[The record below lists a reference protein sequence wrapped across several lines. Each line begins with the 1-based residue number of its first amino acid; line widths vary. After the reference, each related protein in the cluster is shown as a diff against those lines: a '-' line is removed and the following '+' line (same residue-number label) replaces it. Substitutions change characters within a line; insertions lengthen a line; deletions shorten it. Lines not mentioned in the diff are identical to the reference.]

1 MNRVNLF
8 NSSFENPFKGIN
20 ANGIDDNEMLK
31 YWHSPFKTFIKEYSE
46 DYIFNDLQSIV
57 FMGGRG
63 TGKTMILRYFS
74 YDVQKLESK
83 KLNEN
88 LIEHMQKIK
97 SLGFYI
103 RFGLELKS
111 FEGFEY
117 PQEKWKIIF
126 IHYFELSICSKYI
139 NVLIDLEK
147 NNQICTQTVN
157 TLLIPALKQTLGCDN
172 TEYISLFD
180 VKTILNNRLMEINKF
195 REDIVFHNAEFKPV
209 KLFKEKDLSF
219 EVVRL
224 IKKYIPALSTV
235 TFLILLDEYENF
247 REWQQSLIN
256 TMMKYLDK
264 EIKVTF
270 RIGMRLSGFHTYETI
285 SKEEFLKP
293 NRDYQQI
300 VIEDF
305 VHRGKNKH
313 EYQKYLEQISE
324 KRLSSVEVFRDKKL
338 TDIKKFLGK
347 TENYEEEAFE
357 IVKGDTEKH
366 FKELLDVY
374 DEKLLDFIK
383 YPNNPLLE
391 MLNIL
396 WLNRK
401 RETPEIIQE
410 AMLQFLEKNFQSE
423 VARKY
428 KKDYTD
434 KYKLSLLFN
443 LLSVY
448 KAKKKYYSFN
458 TFSYLSSGVVMYFIE
473 LCRETFEIA
482 YFEDRES
489 LLEGKPINKSIQS
502 KSAMNVA
509 NSELEAVKTIEDYGS
524 RLYNL
529 VENLG
534 NIFRVIHQD
543 KYCKYPETNQFSFKS
558 TIEDIELNKVLN
570 AAQRWTVVQKKK
582 ELQQR
587 SIGKTK
593 GEIFTL
599 NRVYSPAFQISY
611 RTRGGYCEEYDQ
623 DDFKKLLYEK
633 GVRPKAFS
641 KVRNSINKERKK
653 TDDGQII
660 LLDH

>member
-235 TFLILLDEYENF
+235 TFLI
-247 REWQQSLIN
+247 
-256 TMMKYLDK
+256 
-264 EIKVTF
+264 
-270 RIGMRLSGFHTYETI
+270 
-285 SKEEFLKP
+285 
-293 NRDYQQI
+293 
-300 VIEDF
+300 
-305 VHRGKNKH
+305 
-313 EYQKYLEQISE
+313 
-324 KRLSSVEVFRDKKL
+324 
-338 TDIKKFLGK
+338 
-347 TENYEEEAFE
+347 
-357 IVKGDTEKH
+357 
-366 FKELLDVY
+366 
-374 DEKLLDFIK
+374 
-383 YPNNPLLE
+383 
-391 MLNIL
+391 
-396 WLNRK
+396 
-401 RETPEIIQE
+401 
-410 AMLQFLEKNFQSE
+410 
-423 VARKY
+423 
-428 KKDYTD
+428 
-434 KYKLSLLFN
+434 
-443 LLSVY
+443 
-448 KAKKKYYSFN
+448 
-458 TFSYLSSGVVMYFIE
+458 
-473 LCRETFEIA
+473 
-482 YFEDRES
+482 
-489 LLEGKPINKSIQS
+489 
-502 KSAMNVA
+502 
-509 NSELEAVKTIEDYGS
+509 
-524 RLYNL
+524 
-529 VENLG
+529 
-534 NIFRVIHQD
+534 
-543 KYCKYPETNQFSFKS
+543 
-558 TIEDIELNKVLN
+558 
-570 AAQRWTVVQKKK
+570 
-582 ELQQR
+582 
-587 SIGKTK
+587 
-593 GEIFTL
+593 
-599 NRVYSPAFQISY
+599 
-611 RTRGGYCEEYDQ
+611 
-623 DDFKKLLYEK
+623 
-633 GVRPKAFS
+633 
-641 KVRNSINKERKK
+641 
-653 TDDGQII
+653 
-660 LLDH
+660 